1 MYWQATLTMLLGESL
16 NNKLK
21 VVQLT
26 SEKNTLVQETSGITL
41 GDLEWEIGFAR
52 LVAFKQAQ
60 GHTNVPAQWPADPEL
75 ARWIRQ
81 QRHAHEFGL
90 LYTRQ
95 SARLSELGFNWQ
107 RVLSKKEPTL
117 AETIWEGYFLKL
129 ASFQRK
135 HGHMRIPKANPED
148 RQLREWVLEQLT
160 CQRQGCLSPA
170 RREQLDSI
178 GFEWYPL
185 KNGPPRV
192 IDEHQRPSSIWGRRF
207 AELVDFQQKYGHMR
221 IPKTSAEHARLRGWV
236 VSQRVYKRKGS
247 LRYARQKRL
256 ESIGFDWN
264 PATRGLTPT
273 VDRGQG
279 TALVWEQRFD
289 QLRAFQER
297 HGHTRVLS
305 HRGEDRELGGW
316 VVRQRSM
323 YRRGKLR
330 KDYIQRLDEMG
341 FDWKPIGRQEQNSN
355 TERPASDKFNARIA
369 EFRAFHLENGH
380 CDVPTKYPANPKL
393 GNWVSNMRSL
403 RKKGL
408 LSPGRIMELDAL
420 GFNWVSSTSEA
431 RRRAQWER
439 LFAELLGYKRL
450 TGHVNVPLRYKLN
463 PKLAKWV
470 VSLRLQHRGG
480 SLSENC
486 VQRLNAI
493 GFQWLQR

>member
-1 MYWQATLTMLLGESL
+1 MLLDTSL
-16 NNKLK
+16 KNELEAN
-21 VVQLT
+21 QLSSGGIAT
-26 SEKNTLVQETSGITL
+26 NQEKAELTP
-41 GDLEWEIGFAR
+41 GDLTWEIGFAR
-52 LVAFKQAQ
+52 LVAFKQAE
-60 GHTNVPAQWPADPEL
+60 GHTNVPARWTADPEL

-95 SARLSELGFNWQ
+95 SARLSELGFNWH
-107 RVLSKKEPTL
+107 RVPPKKESTL
-117 AETIWEGYFLKL
+117 ADTIWEGHFHELAAFL
-129 ASFQRK
+129 RK
-135 HGHMRIPKANPED
+135 NGHMRVPRANPED
-148 RQLREWVLEQLT
+148 RRLREWVLEQLA
-160 CQRQGCLSPA
+160 CQRQGRLSPS

-178 GFEWYPL
+178 GFEWFPH
-185 KNGPPRV
+185 KNGPVRTL
-192 IDEHQRPSSIWGRRF
+192 DEKSPSPMIWDRRF
-207 AELVDFQQKYGHMR
+207 AELVAFQQKYGHTR
-221 IPKTSAEHARLRGWV
+221 IPKMSVEHTRLRGWV
-236 VSQRVYKRKGS
+236 VSQRVYYRKGS

-264 PATRGLTPT
+264 PSTHGLTPT

-279 TALVWEQRFD
+279 AAMIWEQRFE

-297 HGHTRVLS
+297 NGHTRVLS

-330 KDYIQRLDEMG
+330 KDYVQRLDEMG
-341 FDWKPIGRQEQNSN
+341 FDWKPIGRLAQNSN

-369 EFRAFHLENGH
+369 EFRSFHLLNGH

-408 LSPGRIMELDAL
+408 LSPDRIMELDAL

-470 VSLRLQHRGG
+470 IAQRLQHRNGT
-480 SLSENC
+480 LSENC
-486 VQRLNAI
+486 VQRLNAV
-493 GFQWLQR
+493 GFQWSSR